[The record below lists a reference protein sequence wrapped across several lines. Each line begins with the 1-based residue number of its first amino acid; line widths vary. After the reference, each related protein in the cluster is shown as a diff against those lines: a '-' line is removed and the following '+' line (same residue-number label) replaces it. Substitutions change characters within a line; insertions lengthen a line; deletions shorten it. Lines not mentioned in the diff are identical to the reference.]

1 MRKSIINWISSCVR
15 YSRVLIHLLLS
26 LSLSPFLSLFI
37 SLKTIHV
44 FHYLK
49 KNTKNNNKKSNCAR
63 KTCINSS
70 HVKGIFM
77 LFDSIFCYFFF
88 LFSSLNCWV
97 MTKKIICTKK
107 KKSKESMQLIHYLK
121 EKQLPAREMKISQFV
136 CSNKKIFFLSKFV
149 VWTKLKNW
157 SQNLRRWWRIRFQKI
172 PNSKSM
178 FSFKYLTSIDEHC
191 VFTDP

>member
-77 LFDSIFCYFFF
+77 LFDSIFCYFF
-88 LFSSLNCWV
+88 SLQFIKLLSHDQKNN
-97 MTKKIICTKK
+97 MHEKKKIERIYAVDTLSEGETIACTRNENFTIRLFKQK
-107 KKSKESMQLIHYLK
+107 NFFFVEIRRLNKTEKLITKSAKVVTDS
-121 EKQLPAREMKISQFV
+121 
-136 CSNKKIFFLSKFV
+136 LSK
-149 VWTKLKNW
+149 
-157 SQNLRRWWRIRFQKI
+157 
-172 PNSKSM
+172 NSK
-178 FSFKYLTSIDEHC
+178 
-191 VFTDP
+191 